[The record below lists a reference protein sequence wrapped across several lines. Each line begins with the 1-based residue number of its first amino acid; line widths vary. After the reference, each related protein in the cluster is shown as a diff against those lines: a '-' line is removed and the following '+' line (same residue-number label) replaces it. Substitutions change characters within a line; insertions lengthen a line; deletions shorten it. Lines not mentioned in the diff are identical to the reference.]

1 MGLAAGLWP
10 MLPAW
15 DGFSVGAGFLEFGLC
30 ILVAGLVRDLAL
42 QWMIRRGSM
51 PTPPPAERMCL
62 CLESILGL
70 LLVCLGLVFFTVETR
85 VLEVPGGLVVL
96 LAGAGVLTSGLVA
109 PYIVY
114 LKRDDSH
121 ALAC

>member
-1 MGLAAGLWP
+1 MALGVGLWP
-10 MLPAW
+10 LLPPW
-15 DGFSVGAGFLEFGLC
+15 SGFSVGAGFVEFGLC
-30 ILVAGLVRDLAL
+30 ILGAGLVRDLAL

-70 LLVCLGLVFFTVETR
+70 LLVCLGLLFYTVETR
-85 VLEVPGGLVVL
+85 PLEIPGGLVVL

-109 PYIVY
+109 PYIVS